1 MLRTSKFL
9 IIFMIFSAA
18 GCALFEERGNPP
30 EVYGP
35 REQVFYASFDEVW
48 KAVNL
53 VLQAYPLRVSNMD
66 QGIIETD
73 SIRGNRIWSA
83 PYGRET
89 SGSGRAYSLNV
100 RVVKGKSESKPL
112 TKVILLKEAQVQTDF
127 FSDPKQT
134 PSDGLEE
141 RTLLY
146 RIGREVQIDRA
157 LAKAQKS
164 SNEKS
169 SKQN

>member
-1 MLRTSKFL
+1 MVAIS
-9 IIFMIFSAA
+9 
-18 GCALFEERGNPP
+18 GCALFEERGQPP
-30 EVYGP
+30 QVYGP
-35 REQVFYASFDEVW
+35 REQIFNANFDEVW

-73 SIRGNRIWSA
+73 SIRGNRVWTP
-83 PYGRET
+83 PYGRES

-100 RVVKGKSESKPL
+100 RVIRGKSETNPQ
-112 TKVILLKEAQVQTDF
+112 TKVVLLKEARIQTDF

-146 RIGREVQIDRA
+146 RIGREIQIDRA

-164 SNEKS
+164 ASEN
-169 SKQN
+169 